1 MRLWID
7 NESARYGL
15 IGGYSSKPFAAR
27 IISEIWV
34 QLAKH
39 DIAFFVDRVPSKENI
54 SDGPSRR
61 DWGLITHLRIARVI
75 ANAAVRKAAALL
87 SQNTAFLFGSAKA
100 TLAPATPLGS

>member
-15 IGGYSSKPFAAR
+15 IGGYSSNPFAAR

-34 QLAKH
+34 QLARH
-39 DIAFFVDRVPSKENI
+39 DIAFFVDRVPSTENI

-61 DWGLITHLRIARVI
+61 EWKLIAHLRIARVE
-75 ANAAVRKAAALL
+75 ATAAVDEATALL
-87 SQNTAFLFGSAKA
+87 SQTFALLFGSAK
-100 TLAPATPLGS
+100 TSLAKVISLGE